1 MESIEKTILF
11 TSEDLQLAYTTHF
24 QKMYPVRSRL
34 LLIIGAL
41 SFLIG
46 ALLLTFQFFS
56 KTHDYT
62 NWASW
67 FLLCYGFVIAV
78 LYFYNLKR
86 IGKRMYSKMPDF
98 KNPFSYKFT
107 AENIEVKAPN
117 INSNNNWEYYQS
129 ALVSPDVIMI
139 YPNKFR
145 FSLFP
150 REHFT
155 EEEFRQLKEWV
166 VAKVKT
172 KEVKS

>member
-1 MESIEKTILF
+1 
-11 TSEDLQLAYTTHF
+11 
-24 QKMYPVRSRL
+24 MYPVRSRL

-41 SFLIG
+41 SFLVG
-46 ALLLTFQFFS
+46 AMLLTFQFFS

-86 IGKRMYSKMPDF
+86 IGKRMYAKMPDF
-98 KNPFSYKFT
+98 KNPFNYKFT
-107 AENIEVKAPN
+107 ADNIVVTAENV
-117 INSNNNWEYYQS
+117 NSNNNWEYYQS
-129 ALVSPDVIMI
+129 ALISPDVIMI

-150 REHFT
+150 KTYFT
-155 EEEFRQLKEWV
+155 EEEFNQLKTWV
-166 VAKVKT
+166 KAKINT
-172 KEVKS
+172 KEV